1 MTSTAI
7 PTHTAL
13 QSSAEGPQALADAP
27 TTAASQAPPGA
38 AVASPVQTAR
48 LEIIGGTPLSGEIR
62 VSGAKN
68 SALVLMATG
77 LLTSETVRLG
87 NVPPLTDIAA
97 MGEILA
103 ALGVRVKREGERI
116 ELDGERIERT
126 APPYELVNSLR
137 ASFFCIGPLLAR
149 TGMAQI
155 PLPGGCQIG
164 TRPVVEHVK
173 GLKALGAQVTIE
185 HGVVTAVVPG
195 RSKRL
200 QGGHIHLDCPSV
212 GATETLMMAAAL
224 AQGETTIEN
233 AAQEP
238 EVSDLA
244 NLLIAMGAHIRG
256 AGTPT
261 ITIEGV
267 DALHGADYNVI
278 PDRIEAGTFLLAAA
292 ITRSQLRVA
301 PLIPEHLGA
310 VLTKLEEAGCTLTPD
325 GDGLVIDARQIG
337 AVDLRTQPFPG
348 FPTDLQAPFMSLLAT
363 AEGSSMVVENI
374 FENRLQH
381 VAELQRMGASIRMQG
396 NTAFIEGV
404 ARLSGAPVRGTD
416 LRASAAM
423 VLAGLAADGITTVRG
438 LEFLDRGYA
447 DLEGKLNAVGA
458 RIQRLHD
465 EPSQAA

>member
-1 MTSTAI
+1 MSLNAVQLRSI
-7 PTHTAL
+7 PQIIL
-13 QSSAEGPQALADAP
+13 NPQ
-27 TTAASQAPPGA
+27 
-38 AVASPVQTAR
+38 
-48 LEIIGGTPLSGEIR
+48 LEISGGRSLSGELH

-68 SALVLMATG
+68 SALVLMATC
-77 LLTSETVRLG
+77 LLTRDPVRLR

-97 MGEILA
+97 MGEMLTSLGGRVRRQGDCLELSGA
-103 ALGVRVKREGERI
+103 AVNNS
-116 ELDGERIERT
+116 T
-126 APPYELVNSLR
+126 APYELVNSLR

-149 TGMAQI
+149 MGMAKV

-185 HGVVTAVVPG
+185 HGVVTAIVPG
-195 RSKRL
+195 RGHRL
-200 QGGHIHLDCPSV
+200 SGGRIHMDCPSV

-224 AQGETTIEN
+224 ADGETVIDN
-233 AAQEP
+233 AALEP
-238 EVSDLA
+238 EVLDLA
-244 NLLIAMGAHIRG
+244 GLLIAMGARIRG

-261 ITIEGV
+261 ITIVGV
-267 DALHGADYNVI
+267 ERLHGADYAVI

-292 ITRSQLRVA
+292 ITRSQLRVS
-301 PLIPEHLGA
+301 PVIPEHLGA
-310 VLTKLEEAGCTLTPD
+310 VITKLEEAGCSIEHDGIGLTIKAD
-325 GDGLVIDARQIG
+325 QIN

-363 AEGSSMVVENI
+363 ARGTSVITENI

-381 VAELQRMGASIRMQG
+381 VAELQRMGADIRMQG
-396 NTAFIEGV
+396 NTAFVEVV

-423 VLAGLAADGITTVRG
+423 VLAGLGAEGITTVRG

-447 DLEGKLNAVGA
+447 NLEGKLNAAGA
-458 RIQRLHD
+458 RIQRVGGHG
-465 EPSQAA
+465 SGAGIAA

>member
-1 MTSTAI
+1 MTSLAT

-13 QSSAEGPQALADAP
+13 QSTAVESTSLHDSVDPADETSADASGSRP
-27 TTAASQAPPGA
+27 LGEP
-38 AVASPVQTAR
+38 R
-48 LEIIGGTPLSGEIR
+48 LEIEGRARLSGEIR

-68 SALVLMATG
+68 SALVLMAAC
-77 LLTSETVRLG
+77 LLTPEPLRLS

-97 MGEILA
+97 MGEILSS
-103 ALGVRVKREGERI
+103 LGVQVLREDQSLS
-116 ELDGERIERT
+116 LDGREISRT

-149 TGMAQI
+149 CGVARI

-195 RSKRL
+195 SGGRL
-200 QGGHIHLDCPSV
+200 QGAGIHLGCPSV

-224 AQGETTIEN
+224 AEGVTTIEN
-233 AAQEP
+233 AALEP

-244 NLLIAMGAHIRG
+244 NLLIAMGAHIQG

-267 DALHGADYNVI
+267 DRLHGADYAVI

-292 ITRSQLRVA
+292 ITRSRLRVA
-301 PLIPEHLGA
+301 PVVPEHLGA
-310 VLTKLEEAGCTLTPD
+310 VLTKLEEAGCSLQSD
-325 GDGLVIDARQIG
+325 GDGLIIDARQIR

-348 FPTDLQAPFMSLLAT
+348 FPTDLQAPFMSLLTT
-363 AEGSSMVVENI
+363 AEGSSMVVETI

-396 NTAFIEGV
+396 NTAFVEGV
-404 ARLSGAPVRGTD
+404 GRLSGAPVQGTD
-416 LRASAAM
+416 LRAAAAM
-423 VLAGLAADGITTVRG
+423 VLAGLAAEGTTTVRG

-458 RIQRLHD
+458 CIRRLHD
-465 EPSQAA
+465 APPEA